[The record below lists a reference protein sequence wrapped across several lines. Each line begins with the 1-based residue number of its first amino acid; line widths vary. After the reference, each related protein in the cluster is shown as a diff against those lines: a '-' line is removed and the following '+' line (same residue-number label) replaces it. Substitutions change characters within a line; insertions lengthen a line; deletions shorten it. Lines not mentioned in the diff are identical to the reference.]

1 MKNRIV
7 YACKK
12 LTKKLSNSTTILN
25 SISKNNICSNETFD
39 LLLKIIRKCYLTGII
54 SESEFISLLSILGK
68 NADDFN
74 SRGFIEKSVVWFFA
88 DIAAD
93 LL

>member
-1 MKNRIV
+1 MKNRIT

-12 LTKKLSNSTTILN
+12 LTKKLLNSTPILN
-25 SISKNNICSNETFD
+25 SMSKNNICSNETFN
-39 LLLKIIRKCYLTGII
+39 LLLKIIRKSYLNGII

-68 NADDFN
+68 NTNDFN
-74 SRGFIEKSVVWFFA
+74 SKGFIEKSVVWFFA

>member
-1 MKNRIV
+1 MKNRII

-12 LTKKLSNSTTILN
+12 LTKKLSNSTTILD
-25 SISKNNICSNETFD
+25 SISKNNIYSNETFD
-39 LLLKIIRKCYLTGII
+39 LLLKITRKSYLNGII

-68 NADDFN
+68 NENDFN
-74 SRGFIEKSVVWFFA
+74 SKGFIEKTVVWFFA
-88 DIAAD
+88 DLTAD

>member
-1 MKNRIV
+1 MKNRID

-12 LTKKLSNSTTILN
+12 LTKKLSSSTTILN

-39 LLLKIIRKCYLTGII
+39 LLLKIIRKSYLNRII
-54 SESEFISLLSILGK
+54 SESEFISLISILGK
-68 NADDFN
+68 NANDFN
-74 SRGFIEKSVVWFFA
+74 SKGFIEKSVVWFFSY
-88 DIAAD
+88 IAAD

>member
-1 MKNRIV
+1 MKNRIT

-12 LTKKLSNSTTILN
+12 LTKKLSNSTAILN

-39 LLLKIIRKCYLTGII
+39 LLLKITRKSYLNRII

-68 NADDFN
+68 NANDFN
-74 SRGFIEKSVVWFFA
+74 SKGFIEKSVVWFFS

>member
-1 MKNRIV
+1 MKNRID

-12 LTKKLSNSTTILN
+12 LTKKLSSSTTILN

-39 LLLKIIRKCYLTGII
+39 LLLKIIRKSYLNRII
-54 SESEFISLLSILGK
+54 SESEFISLISILGK
-68 NADDFN
+68 NANDFN
-74 SRGFIEKSVVWFFA
+74 SKGFIEKSVVWFFS

>member
-1 MKNRIV
+1 LKNRIT

-12 LTKKLSNSTTILN
+12 LTKKLSNSTAILN

-39 LLLKIIRKCYLTGII
+39 LLLKITRKSYLNRII

-68 NADDFN
+68 NANDFN
-74 SRGFIEKSVVWFFA
+74 SKGFIEKSVVWFFS

>member
-1 MKNRIV
+1 MKNRIA

-12 LTKKLSNSTTILN
+12 LTKKLSSSTTILN

-39 LLLKIIRKCYLTGII
+39 LLLKIIRKSYLNGFV
-54 SESEFISLLSILGK
+54 SESEFISLFSILGK
-68 NADDFN
+68 NVDDFN
-74 SRGFIEKSVVWFFA
+74 SKGFIEKTVVWFFA
-88 DIAAD
+88 DLAAD

>member
-1 MKNRIV
+1 LKNRIV

-25 SISKNNICSNETFD
+25 SISKNNIYSNETFD
-39 LLLKIIRKCYLTGII
+39 LLLKITRKSYLNGII

-68 NADDFN
+68 NENDFN
-74 SRGFIEKSVVWFFA
+74 SKGFIEKTVVWFFA
-88 DIAAD
+88 DLAAD